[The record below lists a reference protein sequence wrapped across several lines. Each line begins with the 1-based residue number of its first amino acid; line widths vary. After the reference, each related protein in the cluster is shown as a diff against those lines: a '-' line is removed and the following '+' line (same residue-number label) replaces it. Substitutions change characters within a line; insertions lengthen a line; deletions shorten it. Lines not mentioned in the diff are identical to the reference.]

1 MNSPSTP
8 YITSRNMEIYD
19 TSRNIGI
26 YEPMHQMNMWADIK
40 SNGFLNTSTSM
51 LVEVDTKLDNQSEDT
66 SHETL
71 GHSGKYDQET
81 NKPVDKV
88 LRRLAQNREA
98 ARKSRLRKKAYVQ
111 QLESSRLKLLQ
122 LEQELERTRQ
132 QGALTGGGLD
142 AIPSGFS
149 GPLNPGICAFDLA
162 YGSWVEEHDRL
173 VENLKT
179 AIYTYTDE
187 ELCILV
193 NVVMNHYSDLFRMKA
208 TSAKADVFYLMSGM
222 WKTSAERLF
231 LWIGGFRPSELL
243 KVMLPHLDLLD
254 KQHAEV
260 CNLKQSCQQTEDA
273 LSQGMEKLQQTLSDA
288 LAAGQLGEGSYFPQ
302 ITNAMERLDALVSFV
317 NQADHIRQVTLQQ
330 MSRILD
336 TRQTAQA
343 FLVLGEYFQ
352 RLRALSLLWDNRSCE
367 PTS

>member
-26 YEPMHQMNMWADIK
+26 YEPMHQMSMWADIK
-40 SNGFLNTSTSM
+40 SNGFLNTPTSM

-71 GHSGKYDQET
+71 GHSNKYDQET

-111 QLESSRLKLLQ
+111 QLESSRSKLLQ

-132 QGALTGGGLD
+132 QGALIGVGLD
-142 AIPSGFS
+142 AIPPGFS
-149 GPLNPGICAFDLA
+149 GPINSGICAFDLA
-162 YGSWVEEHDRL
+162 YGSWVEEQDRL
-173 VENLKT
+173 VDNLKT

-193 NVVMNHYSDLFRMKA
+193 DVVMNHYSDLFRMKA

-222 WKTSAERLF
+222 WKTSAERLL

-243 KVMLPHLDLLD
+243 KVLLPHLDLLE
-254 KQHAEV
+254 QEHAEV

-273 LSQGMEKLQQTLSDA
+273 LSQGMDKLQQTLSDA

-302 ITNAMERLDALVSFV
+302 IANAMERLDALVSFV

-330 MSRILD
+330 MARILD
-336 TRQTAQA
+336 TRQTAQGL
-343 FLVLGEYFQ
+343 LVLGEYCQ
-352 RLRALSLLWDNRSCE
+352 RLRALSLLWETRPRE
-367 PTS
+367 PT

>member
-1 MNSPSTP
+1 
-8 YITSRNMEIYD
+8 
-19 TSRNIGI
+19 
-26 YEPMHQMNMWADIK
+26 MHQMSMWADIK

-51 LVEVDTKLDNQSEDT
+51 LVEVDTKIDNQSEDT

-71 GHSGKYDQET
+71 GHSNKYDQET

-98 ARKSRLRKKAYVQ
+98 ARKSRLRKKAYVK
-111 QLESSRLKLLQ
+111 QLENSRLKLLQ

-132 QGALTGGGLD
+132 QGAHIGGGLD
-142 AIPSGFS
+142 AIPPGFTGHSGV
-149 GPLNPGICAFDLA
+149 CAFDLA
-162 YGSWVEEHDRL
+162 YGSWVEEQDRL
-173 VENLKT
+173 VDNLKT

-187 ELCILV
+187 ELCMLV
-193 NVVMNHYSDLFRMKA
+193 DVVMNHYSDLFRMKA

-243 KVMLPHLDLLD
+243 KVLLPHLDLLEQ
-254 KQHAEV
+254 QHAEV

-288 LAAGQLGEGSYFPQ
+288 LAAGQLGEGNYFPQ
-302 ITNAMERLDALVSFV
+302 IANAMERLDALVRFV
-317 NQADHIRQVTLQQ
+317 NQADNIRQVTLQQ
-330 MSRILD
+330 MARILD
-336 TRQTAQA
+336 TRQTAHGL
-343 FLVLGEYFQ
+343 LVLGEYFQ
-352 RLRALSLLWDNRSCE
+352 RLRALSLLWDTRPHE
-367 PTS
+367 PT